1 MMMMTVPHGG
11 YTTAV
16 LYRLATTHFAH
27 THSGHYTNEPATPI
41 SIQLSFLRRTSAGP
55 AVLDVQD
62 VKLGARTSTIHVAL
76 LQEREKQQQAGKLE
90 TKVVGYITVSPAS
103 KETGVSART
112 SWELEGEL
120 GREVSLG
127 VLGREGKDARNG
139 WVKWTPPFS
148 GFRKAT
154 KNLEIF
160 TRDPPAGPDAA
171 TGKPPVMDQWT
182 RFRPGG
188 DADGRWTN
196 EAVVFLVDMFP
207 QGLLSF
213 DRIASTAATGQADA
227 LQGKFWYPTVTL
239 NVDLKKRL
247 PAEGVEWLYSRVV
260 SKAMRDGRMDIEAV
274 VMDEAGEV
282 VAIGSQ
288 VGLVLSASRNVGTR
302 QKL

>member
-1 MMMMTVPHGG
+1 M
-11 YTTAV
+11 
-16 LYRLATTHFAH
+16 LYRLTTTHFAH
-27 THSGHYTNEPATPI
+27 THGAHYAHEVATPI
-41 SIQLSFLRRTSAGP
+41 SMQLSFLRRTGAGR

-76 LQEREKQQQAGKLE
+76 LQESEKKKKNPQQLE
-90 TKVVGYITVSPAS
+90 TKIVGYVTVSPAS

-188 DADGRWTN
+188 DAAGRWTN